1 MRTLPLP
8 LFLAIVLGGACTC
21 DVTPTTPVLPG
32 PPDALPPGDDDDP
45 PDAGHDPDVPDRLV
59 ACVRVDAGDDVQD
72 ALVAEFTRLLSL
84 VEPLAEDDCALVITL
99 GDVEGSLVTDNMRA
113 QLGPEGYAIARA
125 TDSRGAVTI
134 SVDGLPATWTGLD
147 SVARSPGG
155 AAFGAFALLEDLGFA
170 FLHPLAPHVPQ
181 ALDVDAVVARA
192 SSPRWPVR
200 NVHLHTSHPI
210 ELSELLNGFGPGFT
224 SDDDAAFD
232 TERARWRSF
241 LVWLIASGG
250 NEAQWLLLES
260 ESWSDFALSTRR
272 QARLRALVDDCRAFG
287 VSCGITVPIVQ
298 HQQHSF
304 RLITEIGDPVAE
316 EAELRARLAWVTAAG
331 FDYLVTSTGTTEFTH
346 PTATQMLGWMDLLTR
361 VAADEHGVETRMN
374 IHVSHG
380 QVAEPFVD
388 PVTGEPLNF
397 NFLPSIADARL
408 AVLPHTV
415 QMYGL
420 DDPAPTYGNE
430 SFGFMR
436 DFLQR
441 EVGRRRVMF
450 HPETAYW
457 VSVDVDVP
465 LFLPLYAERRIADLQ
480 LLADDEDL
488 GLMGRGEHAGGRMQ
502 GQDVFTSGWE
512 WGYWLNDLVATRA
525 NWDPHRD
532 STTPEGAL
540 TAMLAPLARALGPHG
555 DDVVTEIV
563 ELARDQRD
571 TLIYGRTTPG
581 GAPPETLDRLN
592 GFAYLAGSEP
602 FDDLATIADRIGVD
616 GPKTQPFRLGL
627 VEMRPAFHAPPRY
640 TGEVDPLLEAMEQR
654 FAARASTVRALLNGQ
669 DGPYARELDDA
680 FAITALRAAQVH
692 ALYDSVDERA
702 NAIGATRLADARAR
716 LDEALVIAARRAE
729 AYRMPADEIAGWRA
743 NPTAYR
749 FTYLWTARTL
759 WYWWRDELLA
769 AEAPASPCVMNII
782 DPADVALGEGAVQT
796 GTELLAL
803 LTAGGALE
811 QGTACAAAPQAEPL
825 PPPR

>member
-1 MRTLPLP
+1 MRTLPFL
-8 LFLAIVLGGACTC
+8 LAIGFGGCTC
-21 DVTPTTPVLPG
+21 DVTPALPIDG
-32 PPDALPPGDDDDP
+32 GVASLPPGDDDDDP
-45 PDAGHDPDVPDRLV
+45 SDAGHDEPDVPLGDCVRLHIGDDVPLALASEIARLV
-59 ACVRVDAGDDVQD
+59 A
-72 ALVAEFTRLLSL
+72 L
-84 VEPLAEDDCALVITL
+84 VEPLGDDCALAIAIGGVN
-99 GDVEGSLVTDNMRA
+99 DA
-113 QLGPEGYAIARA
+113 LGPEGYSIARA
-125 TDSRGAVTI
+125 VDERGVVTL
-134 SVDGLPATWTGLD
+134 SVSGQPATWTGID
-147 SVARSPGG
+147 TVARSPGG
-155 AAFGAFALLEDLGFA
+155 AAFGALALLEDLGFA
-170 FLHPLAPHVPQ
+170 FLHPLDPHVPA
-181 ALDVDAVVARA
+181 ALDVDAVVSRS

-210 ELSELLNGFGPGFT
+210 ELSELLNGFGPSFT
-224 SDDDAAFD
+224 TDDDAAFD
-232 TERARWRSF
+232 AERAKWRAF
-241 LVWLIASGG
+241 LVWLVASGG
-250 NEAQWLLLES
+250 NEVQWLLLES
-260 ESWSDFALSTRR
+260 DAWSDFALSSAR
-272 QARLRALVDDCRAFG
+272 QARLTALVDDCHAFG

-316 EAELRARLAWVTAAG
+316 EAELRARLAWVLAAG
-331 FDYLVTSTGTTEFTH
+331 FDFLVTSTGTTEFTH
-346 PTATQMLGWMDLLTR
+346 PTATQMLGWMDLVTR

-388 PVTGEPLNF
+388 PDTGEPLNF

-457 VSVDVDVP
+457 VSVDVDAP
-465 LFLPLYAERRIADLQ
+465 LFLPVYAERRVADLQ

-488 GLMGRGEHAGGRMQ
+488 GLMGRNEHAGARMQ

-512 WGYWLNDLVATRA
+512 WGYWLNDLVALRA
-525 NWDPHRD
+525 TWDPQRD
-532 STTPEGAL
+532 ASTPDAAL
-540 TAMLAPLARALGPHG
+540 TKILAPLARTLGVHG
-555 DDVVTEIV
+555 DDVVQEIV
-563 ELARDQRD
+563 GLAGDQRQL
-571 TLIYGRTTPG
+571 LIYGL
-581 GAPPETLDRLN
+581 APDTLDRLN
-592 GFAYLAGSEP
+592 GFAYLAGSDA
-602 FDDLATIADRIGVD
+602 FDDLAAIADRVGVD

-640 TGEVDPLLEAMEQR
+640 TGEVDPLLAAMESA
-654 FAARASTVRALLNGQ
+654 FSARALVVTSALAGN
-669 DGPYARELDDA
+669 DAPYARELDDA

-692 ALYDSVDERA
+692 ALYDSVDERNNPLGPA
-702 NAIGATRLADARAR
+702 RLAEARAF
-716 LDEALVIAARRAE
+716 LDDAVVIAARRAE
-729 AYRMPADEIAGWRA
+729 AFRMSADDIAAWRD

-796 GTELLAL
+796 GTELLAV
-803 LTAGGALE
+803 LTAGGALAE
-811 QGTACAAAPQAEPL
+811 AAACASAPLVEPSV
-825 PPPR
+825 PTR

>member
-1 MRTLPLP
+1 MRTLPL
-8 LFLAIVLGGACTC
+8 LLAIGLSGCTC
-21 DVTPTTPVLPG
+21 DVTPAAPVDSGIDKP
-32 PPDALPPGDDDDP
+32 LPPGDDDDGAH
-45 PDAGHDPDVPDRLV
+45 DAGPDVPAACLHLIIGADVPPALHTELARLL
-59 ACVRVDAGDDVQD
+59 
-72 ALVAEFTRLLSL
+72 ALVQ
-84 VEPLAEDDCALVITL
+84 PLADNNCALVITV
-99 GDVEGSLVTDNMRA
+99 GDVDESLVADADRA
-113 QLGPEGYAIARA
+113 TLGPEGYVIVRA
-125 TDSRGAVTI
+125 TDERGVVTL
-134 SVDGLPATWTGLD
+134 SVDGVPATWTGLD
-147 SVARSPGG
+147 AVARSPGG
-155 AAFGAFALLEDLGFA
+155 AAFGALALLEDLGFA
-170 FLHPLAPHVPQ
+170 FLHPLEPHVP
-181 ALDVDAVVARA
+181 ATLDVDAVVART

-224 SDDDAAFD
+224 TDDDVAFNS
-232 TERARWRSF
+232 ERSKWRAF
-241 LVWLIASGG
+241 LVWLVASGG

-260 ESWSDFALSTRR
+260 DAWSDFALSTAR
-272 QARLRALVDDCRAFG
+272 QSRLRALVDDCRSFG

-316 EAELRARLAWVTAAG
+316 EAELRTRLSWVLDAG
-331 FDYLVTSTGTTEFTH
+331 FDFLVTSSGTTEFTH
-346 PTATQMLGWMDLLTR
+346 PTATQMLGWMDLVTR

-374 IHVSHG
+374 IHVSQG

-408 AVLPHTV
+408 AVSPHTV

-430 SFGFMR
+430 SFAFMR
-436 DFLQR
+436 DYLQR
-441 EVGRRRVMF
+441 EVGRRRVIF

-465 LFLPLYAERRIADLQ
+465 LFLPVYAERRVADLQ

-488 GLMGRGEHAGGRMQ
+488 GLMGRGEHAGARMQ
-502 GQDVFTSGWE
+502 GQNVFTSGWE
-512 WGYWLNDLVATRA
+512 WGYWLNDLVALRA
-525 NWDPHRD
+525 TWDPTRE
-532 STTPEGAL
+532 SASSEEAL
-540 TAMLAPLARALGPHG
+540 VKVLAPLARTLGAQG
-555 DDVVTEIV
+555 DDVIDEIV
-563 ELARDQRD
+563 GLARDQRAL
-571 TLIYGRTTPG
+571 LIYGRVEG
-581 GAPPETLDRLN
+581 VDPPTLDRLN

-602 FDDLATIADRIGVD
+602 FDDLAALADRIGID

-627 VEMRPAFHAPPRY
+627 VEMRPAFHPPPRY
-640 TGEVDPLLEAMEQR
+640 TGEVDPLLDAMER
-654 FAARASTVRALLNGQ
+654 AFGARSSSVALALAGNQGT
-669 DGPYARELDDA
+669 YAREIDDA
-680 FAITALRAAQVH
+680 FSITALRAAQVH

-702 NAIGATRLADARAR
+702 NTTGAQRLADARAS
-716 LDEALVIAARRAE
+716 LDDALVIAARRAA
-729 AYRMPADEIAGWRA
+729 AYRMPAAEIAGWRE

-749 FTYLWTARTL
+749 YAYLWTARTL

-796 GTELLAL
+796 GTELLGL
-803 LTAGGALE
+803 LTAGGALS
-811 QGTACAAAPQAEPL
+811 QATVCAAAPSVEPL